1 MNRHFVALSGLSIVI
16 VVLNHSIH
24 MGTLGI
30 QKLGLPQAEGLEH
43 LVLVMLSGLGTF
55 AVPTFLF
62 TSGSFVAY
70 AARRTPPALPWSNV
84 WAAVKRI
91 LWPYVVWSIVFY
103 IYVYFRKAEGYTL
116 WGYVQNLIVGY
127 PFHFIPILLFYYVC
141 SPVMVRLTPRFGYVL
156 LAALALYQAFLIGLV
171 HPSTYGLSVPD
182 WTDVL
187 VPPVLGR
194 PMARWGIF
202 FPLGLVYSLKAK
214 EIAPWLQRFKIV
226 SAVTTGALFLLLI
239 LHVGSELSCRKLSLP
254 SDLLV
259 FCSDHQ
265 ARLHTPGSAAREGCQ
280 KIVRSLSYK
289 SACARPLCCQCTDP
303 GAWSAGLSAPVLPH
317 PLRRGAGRSL
327 GRHERGGSDTG
338 ARGVS
343 LRVWLVAPATG

>member
-239 LHVGSELSCRKLSLP
+239 LDSTSVLSFPAASFLCPVIFLFFAPTIKRDSIPLVRQLEKVARRSYGLYLTN
-254 SDLLV
+254 LLV
-259 FCSDHQ
+259 LDPCVVSAQILVPGLLGYPLLFCLILFVVALAVPLVVMNAVVRTP
-265 ARLHTPGSAAREGCQ
+265 AR
-280 KIVRSLSYK
+280 
-289 SACARPLCCQCTDP
+289 
-303 GAWSAGLSAPVLPH
+303 
-317 PLRRGAGRSL
+317 
-327 GRHERGGSDTG
+327 
-338 ARGVS
+338 
-343 LRVWLVAPATG
+343 VAYHYVFG